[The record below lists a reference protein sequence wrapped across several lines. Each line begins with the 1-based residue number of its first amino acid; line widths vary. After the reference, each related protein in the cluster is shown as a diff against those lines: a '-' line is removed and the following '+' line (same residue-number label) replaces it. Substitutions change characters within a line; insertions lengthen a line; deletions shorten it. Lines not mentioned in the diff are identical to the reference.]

1 MKVRASASVCGVDKK
16 TSFRWRHRFL
26 ALPATVKASQ
36 GIVEANERFFPN
48 SCKGQRQLDRP
59 PRQRGKRIHTRGT
72 GQDQVPVPVV
82 RDRSGVTGDFKLEG
96 TDSMAIFF
104 LLIFE

>member
-1 MKVRASASVCGVDKK
+1 MKVRASASVCGVDKN

-36 GIVEANERFFPN
+36 GIVRGRRDVLPN

-59 PRQRGKRIHTRGT
+59 PRQRGKRIHTLGA
-72 GQDQVPVPVV
+72 GEDQVPVPVV
-82 RDRSGVTGDFKLEG
+82 RDHPWATADFKLEG
-96 TDSMAIFF
+96 TDTMAIFF
-104 LLIFE
+104 CADI